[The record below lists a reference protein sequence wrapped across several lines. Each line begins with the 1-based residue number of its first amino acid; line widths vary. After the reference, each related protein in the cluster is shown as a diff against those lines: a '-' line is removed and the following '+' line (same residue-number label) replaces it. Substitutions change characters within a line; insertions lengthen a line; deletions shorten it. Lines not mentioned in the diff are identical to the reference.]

1 VDKCSDA
8 YKYGKYIGDIAG
20 IIVGGRLAKSAID
33 KTIGNTKFDIKLL
46 GKGNKKFQIRYG
58 NQPIFRIEKHN
69 LGGTRRIHYHRGL
82 NENSMRPHRPYDG
95 GW

>member
-33 KTIGNTKFDIKLL
+33 KTIGKKLIVDGISYRNHRL
-46 GKGNKKFQIRYG
+46 FQLRLTS
-58 NQPIFRIEKHN
+58 NQQPIFRIDWRPN
-69 LGGTRRIHYHRGL
+69 LHYHRGFTVKG
-82 NENSMRPHRPYDG
+82 MKKHRPYDG
-95 GW
+95 W